1 MTAPPLPGD
10 GPPTSLDALRDQA
23 VGCQA
28 CDLYARATQT
38 VFGEGPADA
47 DLVLMGEQPGDKE
60 DKQGHPFVGP
70 AGAVLDRALGEAGID
85 RARVYITNAV
95 KHFKWRPAG
104 KVRLHQKPNATQ
116 IRACKP
122 WWESELAVIQPRV
135 LCCLGATAAQVVL
148 GPKFRV
154 TREHGTFQPRDDGI
168 LVTAT
173 IHPSAVLRAQDED
186 RHDALEMLV
195 EDLRAVATKLP

>member
-1 MTAPPLPGD
+1 MR
-10 GPPTSLDALRDQA
+10 LDELRDQA

-38 VFGEGPADA
+38 VFGEGPEDA

-60 DKQGHPFVGP
+60 DRQGHPFVGP
-70 AGAVLDRALGEAGID
+70 AGALLDRALDGADID
-85 RARVYITNAV
+85 RTRVYITNAV

-122 WWESELAVIQPRV
+122 WWEAELELIQPRV
-135 LCCLGATAAQVVL
+135 LCCLGATAAQAVL

-154 TREHGTFQPRDDGI
+154 TREHGTFTPRDDGI

-173 IHPSAVLRAQDED
+173 IHPSAVLRAKDDD
-186 RHDALEMLV
+186 RRDAFDMLV
-195 EDLRAVATKLP
+195 GDLRAVAAKLG